1 MNLEECIHPTDLQNQ
16 TAACVNCEKL
26 NNCTMVGLSK
36 LPAIKYKL
44 LGKITYSNIHR
55 FIGKFL
61 EISENNYNLIV
72 KEMNSKIKNRDFE
85 KHLNDFNYHIFEN
98 INNEYELVIM
108 YDLLVT
114 FTFKLYYDSKY
125 PKQFPINIFE
135 KEILR

>member
-1 MNLEECIHPTDLQNQ
+1 MNLKECIHPTDFINQ
-16 TAACVNCEKL
+16 TAACINCEKL
-26 NNCTMVGLSK
+26 NSCTMVGLSK

-44 LGKITYSNIHR
+44 LGKITYSDEHR
-55 FIGKFL
+55 FIGKYL
-61 EISENNYNLIV
+61 EVSENNYNLIV
-72 KEMNSKIKNRDFE
+72 KEMNKKIKNGDFE

-114 FTFKLYYDSKY
+114 FTFTLYHDPKY
-125 PKQFPINIFE
+125 PKQLPINIFE